1 MSKDGVL
8 IIGRFSGFHRG
19 HTELIRRAHLDHP
32 DKPIIIAVVVGKKSS
47 KDLEKNPFSFEER
60 KEMIEKILKVLNI
73 KAGIIQVPSAYIP
86 DLVKLLKEEHGIDIK
101 YVYCGA
107 DRLNSYLQQNLESMG
122 IKVVYLERNTSDT
135 DPTKSASATRVRNAV
150 KNNDFEEFKE
160 LMPEEVD
167 EDTLL
172 DIFNSL
178 REAMRT
184 KGIAIKASVI
194 EGGIP
199 HIEDLD
205 PEEFI
210 DWVENF
216 YNENILAIQKL
227 DGTFNMSVLKTEEG
241 IQFTRIAK
249 GQPEPFTAEDLPKT
263 PIYNALRGACTAL
276 DTPEVKRILDKY
288 LDEGDAVDIEVLYG
302 DQPNTIRYNL
312 KNNYLA
318 FLRFITGKSG
328 AEAEEVL
335 NSMVEELKPFDIK
348 IGNTVY
354 YYNWDIESI
363 DSKIQEE
370 IWKFTKPG
378 ILTKLSEKVDFTKDL
393 ESLKDWLN
401 SKNDLIPQLTNL
413 EVMGI
418 NLNKVKILEQPPYRE
433 AKKKILKQAK
443 EAAIKEANRRKLNIK
458 NRMIESILK
467 SVNFEIG
474 GSEQEG
480 LVLRNL
486 ETGKMTKLVDK
497 ETFTKENKKNWYY
510 MELATKGVKVDDEFI
525 PGITAKFFDFC
536 ASLLNIPMLRLK
548 EKFWK
553 NLKGG
558 QYDIKTN
565 IKNYIIDKD
574 IQIPNINEKLI
585 FIKREAV
592 KSIADLRKLKDEATK
607 DESLTDA
614 VKERTLN
621 SLGLVNDNFKN
632 LIKDIDS
639 LLNSN
644 DFNKKDNYDQLAECI
659 FILLKNFS
667 S

>member
-1 MSKDGVL
+1 MKDGIL

-19 HTELIRRAHLDHP
+19 HVELIRRAHLDHP

-47 KDLEKNPFSFEER
+47 KDLSKNPFTFEER
-60 KEMIEKILKVLNI
+60 KNMIEKILNKLNI

-122 IKVVYLERNTSDT
+122 IKVVYLERDTSDT
-135 DPTKSASATRVRNAV
+135 DPTKRASATRVRNAV

-160 LMPEEVD
+160 LMPEEIG

-263 PIYNALRGACTAL
+263 PIYNALRGACIAL
-276 DTPEVKRILDKY
+276 DTPEVEKILNKY

-328 AEAEEVL
+328 AEAEKIL
-335 NSMVEELKPFDIK
+335 SNMVEELKPFDIK
-348 IGNTVY
+348 INNKVY
-354 YYNWDIESI
+354 FYNWDTENIENQ
-363 DSKIQEE
+363 IQEE
-370 IWKFTKPG
+370 TWKFTKPG

-433 AKKKILKQAK
+433 AKKKTLKQAK

-467 SVNFEIG
+467 NANFEIG
-474 GSEQEG
+474 GSNQEG

-497 ETFTKENKKNWYY
+497 EAFTKENKKNWYY

-553 NLKGG
+553 NLKSG

-574 IQIPNINEKLI
+574 IQIPNISEKLI

-592 KSIADLRKLKDEATK
+592 KSIEDLHKLKDEATK

-632 LIKDIDS
+632 LIKDIDL

-644 DFNKKDNYDQLAECI
+644 NFNKKDNYDQLAECI

>member
-1 MSKDGVL
+1 MKDGIL

-19 HTELIRRAHLDHP
+19 HVELIRRAHLDHP

-47 KDLEKNPFSFEER
+47 KDLNKNPFTFEER
-60 KEMIEKILKVLNI
+60 RNMIEKILNKLNI

-86 DLVKLLKEEHGIDIK
+86 DLVKLLKEEHNIDIK

-276 DTPEVKRILDKY
+276 DTPEVEKILNKY

-302 DQPNTIRYNL
+302 DQPNTIKYNL

-328 AEAEEVL
+328 AEAEKTL
-335 NSMVEELKPFDIK
+335 SSMVEELKPFDIK
-348 IGNTVY
+348 INNTVY
-354 YYNWDIESI
+354 YYNWDTENIENQ
-363 DSKIQEE
+363 IQEE
-370 IWKFTKPG
+370 TWKFTKPG

-393 ESLKDWLN
+393 ESLKDWLS

-433 AKKKILKQAK
+433 VKMKNLKQAR

-467 SVNFEIG
+467 NANFEIG
-474 GSEQEG
+474 GSNQEG

-497 ETFTKENKKNWYY
+497 EAFTKENKKNWYY

-553 NLKGG
+553 NLKSG

-574 IQIPNINEKLI
+574 IQIPNISEKLI

-592 KSIADLRKLKDEATK
+592 KSIEDLHKLKDDAAK

-614 VKERTLN
+614 VRERTLN
-621 SLGLVNDNFKN
+621 SLGLVNNNFKN
-632 LIKDIDS
+632 LIRDIDL

-644 DFNKKDNYDQLAECI
+644 NFNKKDNYDQLTECI

>member
-86 DLVKLLKEEHGIDIK
+86 DLVKLLKEEHNIDIK

-276 DTPEVKRILDKY
+276 DTPEVEKILNKY

-302 DQPNTIRYNL
+302 DQPNTIKYNL

-328 AEAEEVL
+328 AEAEKTL
-335 NSMVEELKPFDIK
+335 SSMVEELKSFDIK
-348 IGNTVY
+348 INNTVY
-354 YYNWDIESI
+354 YYNWDTENIENQ
-363 DSKIQEE
+363 IQEE
-370 IWKFTKPG
+370 TWKFTKPG

-393 ESLKDWLN
+393 ESLKDWLS

-433 AKKKILKQAK
+433 VKMKNLKQAR
-443 EAAIKEANRRKLNIK
+443 EAAIKEADRRKLNIK

-467 SVNFEIG
+467 NANFEIG
-474 GSEQEG
+474 GSNQEG

-497 ETFTKENKKNWYY
+497 EAFTKENKKNWYY

-553 NLKGG
+553 NLKSG

-574 IQIPNINEKLI
+574 IQIPNISEKLI

-592 KSIADLRKLKDEATK
+592 KSIEDLHKLKDDAAK

-614 VKERTLN
+614 VRERTLN
-621 SLGLVNDNFKN
+621 SLGLVNNNFKN
-632 LIKDIDS
+632 LIRDIDL

-644 DFNKKDNYDQLAECI
+644 NFNKKDNYDQLTECI

>member
-86 DLVKLLKEEHGIDIK
+86 DLVKLLKEEHNIDIK

-276 DTPEVKRILDKY
+276 DTPEVEKILNKY

-328 AEAEEVL
+328 AEAEETL
-335 NSMVEELKPFDIK
+335 SSMVEELKPFDIK
-348 IGNTVY
+348 ISNKVY
-354 YYNWDIESI
+354 FYNWDTENIENQ
-363 DSKIQEE
+363 IQEE
-370 IWKFTKPG
+370 TWKFTKPG

-393 ESLKDWLN
+393 ESLKDWLS

-433 AKKKILKQAK
+433 VKMKNLKQAR

-467 SVNFEIG
+467 NANFEIG
-474 GSEQEG
+474 GSNQEG

-497 ETFTKENKKNWYY
+497 EAFTKENKKNWYY

-553 NLKGG
+553 NLKSG

-574 IQIPNINEKLI
+574 IQIPNISEKLI

-592 KSIADLRKLKDEATK
+592 KSIEDLHKLKDDAAK

-614 VKERTLN
+614 VRERTLN
-621 SLGLVNDNFKN
+621 SLGLVNNNFKN
-632 LIKDIDS
+632 LIRDIDL

-644 DFNKKDNYDQLAECI
+644 NFNKKDNYDQLAECI